1 MMEKIITCK
10 TCGEDIPEEH
20 VLEAASKECR
30 KCTTRAVSGFVKGFV
45 KVHPV
50 TFAAVPV
57 PRQFAHSIKDLLE
70 ENRALKRMVVQLCR
84 KIKALQGQGTG
95 TNRKGGEKQP

>member
-1 MMEKIITCK
+1 MMENKITCK
-10 TCGEDIPEEH
+10 TCGAEIPEEH

-45 KVHPV
+45 KAHPI

-70 ENRALKRMVVQLCR
+70 ENRALKRMVVHLCR
-84 KIKALQGQGTG
+84 KIRDL
-95 TNRKGGEKQP
+95 KGKEIE